1 MYADCSY
8 SPNGSR
14 DLKRKMAVSDR
25 PFRSFSKIH
34 KPWLTVLSVVTPFCS
49 VLKIL
54 KLNFR
59 EYEIKLS
66 ELPGC

>member
-1 MYADCSY
+1 VYADCSY

-14 DLKRKMAVSDR
+14 NLKRKMAVSDR

-49 VLKIL
+49 VLKLL
-54 KLNFR
+54 KLNIR
-59 EYEIKLS
+59 EYEIKVS